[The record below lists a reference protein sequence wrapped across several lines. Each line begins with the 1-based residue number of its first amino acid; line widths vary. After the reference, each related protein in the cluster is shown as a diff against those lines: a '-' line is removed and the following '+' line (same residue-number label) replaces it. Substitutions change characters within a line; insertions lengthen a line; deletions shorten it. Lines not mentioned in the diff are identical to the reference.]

1 MMILYSVGLL
11 SSIINIEEFSIRLQ
25 TSSRKYFPSLY
36 LSIFIELRKSID
48 FYMNSLE
55 MLSNYIFI

>member
-1 MMILYSVGLL
+1 MVGFSFYMMIIYSVGLL

-25 TSSRKYFPSLY
+25 TSSRKYFPPLN

-48 FYMNSLE
+48 FYITWNA
-55 MLSNYIFI
+55 